1 MRARERLSE
10 RRAFFLPSL
19 FFLHNSISSSYT
31 LFFLYVLSL
40 SRHNIKEGKEEM
52 GKKAAAKAKKQKKS
66 TSAPSASFPGAAGA
80 SNKVR
85 IVVDARFFFSL
96 SLSFCKICFFVGRRR
111 IFCAL
116 HRRRERARVRAA
128 SDENETL
135 TRRMCTA
142 IFTG

>member
-1 MRARERLSE
+1 
-10 RRAFFLPSL
+10 
-19 FFLHNSISSSYT
+19 
-31 LFFLYVLSL
+31 
-40 SRHNIKEGKEEM
+40 M

-116 HRRRERARVRAA
+116 HRGRERARVRAA